1 MLKLNTLVFKLNRR
15 EGIYVLKDVISH
27 HTMWQDYSIKSV
39 PENEY
44 PEHGVQEYTTGMN
57 YDYYNLYQFVVCKD
71 FKGMDWYI
79 NEIAIPYEAD
89 ISKWKEIMLKVL
101 EADEDVSKNDL
112 KELFSKKLQY
122 CYKKG

>member
-27 HTMWQDYSIKSV
+27 HTMWFDYYIKSV

-89 ISKWKEIMLKVL
+89 VSKWKEIMLKVL
-101 EADEDVSKNDL
+101 EADEGVSKNDL
-112 KELFSKKLQY
+112 KELF
-122 CYKKG
+122 G